1 MRPNPSE
8 CGSTSYRQLYRPDLG
23 GAPSQEE
30 GGGGYP
36 RQQLTTYHTSSG
48 IPKKNGVRKIP
59 LAPFGPPPFLP
70 AAGRD
75 QRNVDSTSAAVRGA
89 ARGLLYRH
97 EQMAVA
103 QVNMRLVS
111 PVARPPYYAPT
122 RLLLGG
128 GTPLPLPPTTTPG
141 EILQNSGCCYPD
153 FFCYPLRFSHQAT
166 PEPHSSPQLA
176 IP

>member
-1 MRPNPSE
+1 MSLPPHLFRGPW
-8 CGSTSYRQLYRPDLG
+8 
-23 GAPSQEE
+23 
-30 GGGGYP
+30 
-36 RQQLTTYHTSSG
+36 
-48 IPKKNGVRKIP
+48 KKYSVIKIP
-59 LAPFGPPPFLP
+59 LAPFYPPLFCPRP
-70 AAGRD
+70 GRD

-97 EQMAVA
+97 EQMAFA

-153 FFCYPLRFSHQAT
+153 FFCYPLRFSHQSLIT
-166 PEPHSSPQLA
+166 TTSHPGS
-176 IP
+176 